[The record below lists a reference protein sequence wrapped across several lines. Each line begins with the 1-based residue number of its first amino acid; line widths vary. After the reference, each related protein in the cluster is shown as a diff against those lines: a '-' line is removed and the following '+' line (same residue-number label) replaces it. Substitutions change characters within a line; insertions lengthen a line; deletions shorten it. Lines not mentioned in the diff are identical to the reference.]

1 MAWDGEVFAQPNRLE
16 DSSLTTRQVWNR
28 LSSGRLTW
36 REAFQIL
43 NRDDCAAYRKRIP
56 PLSTEREEFM
66 MHVPLTCV
74 RLRPTVA
81 RS

>member
-36 REAFQIL
+36 REAFQIHL
-43 NRDDCAAYRKRIP
+43 D
-56 PLSTEREEFM
+56 
-66 MHVPLTCV
+66 PLTATTV
-74 RLRPTVA
+74 RPTESGFRLSRQSA
-81 RS
+81 KNL